1 MNPIFAK
8 DLTGAGMFSAVIGRG
23 KTLRL
28 TAQASGANVG
38 LLLYNADQLTERYN
52 MPDTLKGQQVF
63 FLSEGLCLHSDM
75 GRVLASI
82 TGGNCAWHDTVCGTS
97 DADSVREKY
106 GERNYQQARNDFYRN
121 GLDCF
126 LTELA
131 KWGLGKRDLVPNLNL
146 FSKVV
151 ADEEGALTFIPDHS
165 ADGDWIDLRFEMNC
179 LVVLNTCPHPFD
191 PAPEWSPKPVL
202 LEVRNTAIPGPE
214 DACRNSR
221 PENVRAFE
229 NTENYYLLR
238 D

>member
-1 MNPIFAK
+1 
-8 DLTGAGMFSAVIGRG
+8 MFSAVIGRG
-23 KTLRL
+23 KTLRI
-28 TAQASGANVG
+28 TAQEAGANVG

-52 MPDTLKGQQVF
+52 MPDSLKGQQVF
-63 FLSEGLCLHSDM
+63 FLTTPLCMHSDM
-75 GRVLASI
+75 GRVLASV
-82 TGGNCAWHDTVCGTS
+82 TADSCGWHDTVCGTS
-97 DADSVREKY
+97 DASSVGEQY
-106 GERNYQQARNDFYRN
+106 GEKNYQEARNEFQRS
-121 GLDCF
+121 GRECF

-151 ADEEGALTFIPDHS
+151 ADEEGALSFVEG
-165 ADGDWIDLRFEMNC
+165 ACREGAQIDLRFEMNC

-191 PAPEWSPKPVL
+191 PATDWSPKPVQ
-202 LEVRNTAIPGPE
+202 LEVRNSGLAGP
-214 DACRNSR
+214 DDQCRHSR